1 MRQPFYYAFS
11 AGQCAISSSWSEA
24 LDLWGKNVAA
34 ANGMAVPVGLVLAL
48 LPMLARFNDGI
59 AKAAEY
65 TYSGQISH
73 LLEGGDVTTKAICV
87 MAAYFAAQWAVL
99 LFLFRRGRME

>member
-1 MRQPFYYAFS
+1 MRQPFYFAFS

-24 LDLWGKNVAA
+24 LDLWGKNAAA

-59 AKAAEY
+59 TKAAEY

-73 LLEGGDVTTKAICV
+73 LLEGGDVTTKS
-87 MAAYFAAQWAVL
+87 
-99 LFLFRRGRME
+99 LFRISACADCAVRFFAR